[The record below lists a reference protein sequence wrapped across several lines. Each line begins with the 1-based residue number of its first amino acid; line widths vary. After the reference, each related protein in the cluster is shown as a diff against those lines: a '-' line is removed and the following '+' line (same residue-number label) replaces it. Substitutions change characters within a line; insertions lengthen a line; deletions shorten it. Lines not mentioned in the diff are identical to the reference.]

1 MPKLLN
7 KNYNKIILYIVGFIF
22 GITFSVII
30 GFYLNSNYK
39 PTVIDNNI
47 VSSTTTTTV
56 IPLLNNIQFT
66 SEITGIINLN
76 SNKNIH
82 YTFLRESFIK
92 DPKRPALNY
101 DIELKNVTDGHTEL
115 TKDEIKEIVNYLIPK
130 ITRDL
135 KSYNKVDFCFFSD
148 KMLIEKNP
156 FDIAF
161 AEYDTQKKDIV
172 VILRNELNK
181 K

>member
-1 MPKLLN
+1 MLRSLN
-7 KNYNKIILYIVGFIF
+7 KNHNKIIVYLIGFIVGIAL
-22 GITFSVII
+22 SVMIR
-30 GFYLNSNYK
+30 FYLNSNYK
-39 PTVIDNNI
+39 PVVTNNTA
-47 VSSTTTTTV
+47 VSPPTTTIISLPNNMQFASELSGILT
-56 IPLLNNIQFT
+56 LNSKKNIQY
-66 SEITGIINLN
+66 I
-76 SNKNIH
+76 
-82 YTFLRESFIK
+82 FLRESFIK

-135 KSYNKVDFCFFSD
+135 KLYNKVDLCFFSD
-148 KMLIEKNP
+148 KKLIEKNP

-161 AEYDTQKKDIV
+161 AEYDPQKKDIV

>member
-7 KNYNKIILYIVGFIF
+7 KNYNKIILYIVGFVF

-39 PTVIDNNI
+39 LTVIDNNI

-56 IPLLNNIQFT
+56 IPLLNNIQFA

-92 DPKRPALNY
+92 DLKKLALNY
-101 DIELKNVTDGHTEL
+101 DIELKNVIDGHTEL

-148 KMLIEKNP
+148 KKLIEKNP

-161 AEYDTQKKDIV
+161 AEYDTQKKDII